1 MIGFDSAYALIAAE
15 RIESRNA
22 AYTGTKLRY
31 SKLQLQDVRRS
42 EF

>member
-22 AYTGTKLRY
+22 A
-31 SKLQLQDVRRS
+31 
-42 EF
+42 